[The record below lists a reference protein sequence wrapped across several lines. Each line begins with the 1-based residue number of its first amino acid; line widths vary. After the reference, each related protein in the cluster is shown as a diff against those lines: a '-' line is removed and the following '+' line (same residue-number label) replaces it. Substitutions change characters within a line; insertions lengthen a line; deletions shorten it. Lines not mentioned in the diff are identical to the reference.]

1 MEVVELYQT
10 YKFESREKYLALKWK
25 ISHVVLYLS
34 CSLIGFVGSA
44 VVRISERS
52 LDQECL
58 FYSKIVA
65 EKDEVEEKWYVL
77 PSHTVWSKHHC
88 YGIMFVFTISFVY
101 GMIWTVYF
109 FTCSVSQYRY
119 KIKRLESF
127 HGCMDAAKLIYLNK
141 DENITLEDAKGLA
154 NLIRFFGIS
163 LFFAWLLNSL
173 LLLMRIFFWPD
184 YNLMKEI
191 NIEFRLH
198 DKPGKDVSELYK
210 ERVRVWRKFL
220 KEKGLTGSIMQ
231 SIKEIEFTFPCL
243 RESASAS
250 CELTDDYVYANEDAF
265 NLAFTESSTATEENN
280 PNDDDIDPE
289 NPLNFL
295 SVETIH
301 LSKRRQTVEE
311 KERGLVSRWIVQ
323 ELEELV
329 EHITPNQDVDV
340 ESNTGTSKS
349 DTSFDSTKTL
359 KRRKDSDESSNKSLR
374 KTL

>member
-1 MEVVELYQT
+1 MAIDAWNGLVV
-10 YKFESREKYLALKWK
+10 F
-25 ISHVVLYLS
+25 
-34 CSLIGFVGSA
+34 CNN
-44 VVRISERS
+44 
-52 LDQECL
+52 
-58 FYSKIVA
+58 
-65 EKDEVEEKWYVL
+65 
-77 PSHTVWSKHHC
+77 
-88 YGIMFVFTISFVY
+88 IMQITNSY
-101 GMIWTVYF
+101 T
-109 FTCSVSQYRY
+109 
-119 KIKRLESF
+119 
-127 HGCMDAAKLIYLNK
+127 CMDAAKLIYLNK